1 MIGGYADSQSYSKKI
16 ARLDSSS
23 YEWSRAGDL
32 LTGRYGHNAIFNGND
47 IIVVGGYAGDDVSVK
62 TEKCKITEGNVTC
75 VEQDPALVDYAYYPE
90 LFRVEDGYCKEIT
103 SLWLLF

>member
-16 ARLDSSS
+16 ARLDSTS

-32 LTGRYGHNAIFNGND
+32 LTGRYGHNAIFDGND
-47 IIVVGGYAGDDVSVK
+47 IIVVGGYAGDDGSVK

-75 VEQDPALVDYAYYPE
+75 VEQDPALVGYAYYPE

-103 SLWLLF
+103 AL